1 MFRYPRLNLN
11 SYVELYNNEV
21 TDIWAMRTLR
31 KDQTLVKEYIERHS
45 TAQNVMD
52 FGCYAGHFLSALKP
66 TLQKFGVEVNQS
78 AAALARDKT
87 NATVV
92 PCLDQFA
99 IEQRFDLIVAMD
111 VIEHFES
118 PSLLIRSLLARLSKN
133 GRLLIT
139 TGDNRARLWRW
150 VGARWW
156 YSYFPEHIA
165 FVSKPWVQHHAKDF
179 CFKVVHCESFN
190 YLDQSLLRQAKTAV
204 GFLLYLIAPSIHAF
218 LKRRKSVS
226 LDEDSGVPGA
236 GLSRDHLFIVLANN
250 R

>member
-1 MFRYPRLNLN
+1 MFRYPRLNL
-11 SYVELYNNEV
+11 SGYVGLYNNQV
-21 TDIWAMRTLR
+21 TDIWVMRTLR
-31 KDQTLVKEYIERHS
+31 KDQTLVKNYIESHS
-45 TAQNVMD
+45 MARNVMD
-52 FGCYAGHFLSALKP
+52 FGCYTGHFLAALKP

-92 PCLDQFA
+92 PHIDQFA
-99 IEQRFDLIVAMD
+99 TEQKFDLIVAMD

-118 PSLLIRSLLARLSKN
+118 PSLLIKNLLARLSNN

-165 FVSKPWVQHHAKDF
+165 FISQIWLKNLSKDLDF
-179 CFKVVHCESFN
+179 KIVYCESFN
-190 YLDQSLLRQAKTAV
+190 YLDHSLLRQAKSAAS
-204 GFLLYLIAPSIHAF
+204 FLLYLIAPSVHAF
-218 LKRRKSVS
+218 LKRRKSIS
-226 LDEDSGVPGA
+226 LDGDNGVPGV
-236 GLSRDHLFIVLANN
+236 GLSKDHLFIVLANN